1 MKKTLSLALT
11 SLMLALNCHA
21 APASQASVEELLVVT
36 KSESMIDSVYANL
49 DQMIAQSMRQA
60 TQGEKLTAEQQRVM
74 EALPAKLVA
83 LFRQEYSWAT
93 MKPQMI
99 KIYMESLEQEDVDDL
114 LVFYKSRGGQALINK
129 MPVVMQKSMQL
140 SQSMLQ
146 AILPKMRATMM
157 QAIEEAKAAK

>member
-60 TQGEKLTAEQQRVM
+60 TQGEKLTAEQRRVL
-74 EALPAKLVA
+74 ETVPTKLAA

-140 SQSMLQ
+140 SQTMLQ
-146 AILPKMRATMM
+146 TIMPKMKETMK

>member
-60 TQGEKLTAEQQRVM
+60 TQGEKLTAEQRRVL
-74 EALPAKLVA
+74 ETVPAKLAA

-93 MKPQMI
+93 MRPQMI

-140 SQSMLQ
+140 SQTMLQ
-146 AILPKMRATMM
+146 TIMPKVKETMK